1 MAIIITSQNKE
12 KIFREKNFIIIGS
25 NSDCDYKIDI
35 DFDLILTVKYDESQN
50 KCVVINEFGNKKIL
64 FRGEPFLGKLV
75 IEKFCKLKIEGSNEF
90 IGIKIAENQPDRI
103 AENTVHEFDVKDTIE
118 NKKNEIEK
126 MRVSIAKQTAFA
138 ISDIK
143 KRISLNF
150 KAGIFLNTAL
160 IFSTVVMMFGV
171 SNFIAGLPISDTV
184 GFLTMPTNIKL
195 LGLFSILG
203 LAVSITLKQGVF
215 LFLQNKDLK
224 KPVAGAKF
232 AQNFMLFIST
242 FFMCVFYGINL
253 IYYMNPDNRI
263 FYSTLISLFFVLLNI
278 SIAFVCGYFKYS
290 GHKLSL
296 ELNKYEYREDFEL
309 VLNRYQNWI
318 DLFINN
324 LSEVKLDYMK
334 NKMFK
339 MQILSLGEITLGL
352 ITAPI
357 LAYGVSN
364 TLAMCFPEAA
374 GWVRFSNVRISPVFL
389 ILASL
394 LIVFAFFAISTAF
407 LNMRKAGGSDII
419 KLDGFR
425 NYFSHGVDIFGL
437 EKMRSLEIE
446 KIRFFTIGLS
456 IVFIEFI
463 MNTTFFMTEMGAD
476 LKGIFISLLAAAV
489 PTALLIAETYILSR
503 TSYELFVCDSLISK
517 LDKQ

>member
-1 MAIIITSQNKE
+1 
-12 KIFREKNFIIIGS
+12 
-25 NSDCDYKIDI
+25 
-35 DFDLILTVKYDESQN
+35 
-50 KCVVINEFGNKKIL
+50 
-64 FRGEPFLGKLV
+64 
-75 IEKFCKLKIEGSNEF
+75 
-90 IGIKIAENQPDRI
+90 
-103 AENTVHEFDVKDTIE
+103 
-118 NKKNEIEK
+118 
-126 MRVSIAKQTAFA
+126 
-138 ISDIK
+138 
-143 KRISLNF
+143 
-150 KAGIFLNTAL
+150 
-160 IFSTVVMMFGV
+160 
-171 SNFIAGLPISDTV
+171 
-184 GFLTMPTNIKL
+184 
-195 LGLFSILG
+195 
-203 LAVSITLKQGVF
+203 
-215 LFLQNKDLK
+215 
-224 KPVAGAKF
+224 
-232 AQNFMLFIST
+232 
-242 FFMCVFYGINL
+242 
-253 IYYMNPDNRI
+253 MNPDNRI

-318 DLFINN
+318 ELFINN

-425 NYFSHGVDIFGL
+425 DYFSHGVDIFGL

-489 PTALLIAETYILSR
+489 PTAMLIAETYILSR

>member
-1 MAIIITSQNKE
+1 MAVIITSQNKE

-25 NSDCDYKIDI
+25 NSDCDYKIET
-35 DFDLILTVKYDESQN
+35 DFNLILTVKYDENQN
-50 KCVVINEFGNKKIL
+50 KCTVTNEFGNKKVL

-75 IEKFCKLKIEGSNEF
+75 IEKFCKLKLEGSNEF
-90 IGIKIAENQPDRI
+90 IGIKIEEKVSKTQEINPI
-103 AENTVHEFDVKDTIE
+103 HEFGIKEVLE
-118 NKKNEIEK
+118 QKKNEIEK
-126 MRVSIAKQTAFA
+126 IRLSIVKQTAFA
-138 ISDIK
+138 ITDIK

-160 IFSTVVMMFGV
+160 IFSTIVTMFGV
-171 SNFIAGLPISDTV
+171 SNCISGLPVSDTV
-184 GFLTMPTNIKL
+184 GFLTMPTNIKF
-195 LGLFSILG
+195 LGLFSIFG
-203 LAVSITLKQGVF
+203 LAISLTLKQGVF

-224 KPVAGAKF
+224 SPRQGAKF

-242 FFMCVFYGINL
+242 FFMCTFYGINL

-263 FYSTLISLFFVLLNI
+263 FYSTIISLFFILLNI

-309 VLNRYQNWI
+309 VLNRYQNWVE
-318 DLFINN
+318 LFINN
-324 LSEVKLDYMK
+324 LSSAKLDYMR

-339 MQILSLGEITLGL
+339 MQILSFGEIALGL

-374 GWVRFSNVRISPVFL
+374 GWIRISNVRFSPVFL
-389 ILASL
+389 ILSSL
-394 LIVFAFFAISTAF
+394 LIVFAFFAISSAF

-425 NYFSHGVDIFGL
+425 DYFSHGVDIFGL

-446 KIRFFTIGLS
+446 KIRFFTIGFS

-463 MNTTFFMTEMGAD
+463 MNTTFFMSEIGAD
-476 LKGIFISLLAAAV
+476 LKGLLISFLAAAV
-489 PTALLIAETYILSR
+489 PTALLIAETYILSH
-503 TSYELFVCDSLISK
+503 TNYGLFVCDSLISK